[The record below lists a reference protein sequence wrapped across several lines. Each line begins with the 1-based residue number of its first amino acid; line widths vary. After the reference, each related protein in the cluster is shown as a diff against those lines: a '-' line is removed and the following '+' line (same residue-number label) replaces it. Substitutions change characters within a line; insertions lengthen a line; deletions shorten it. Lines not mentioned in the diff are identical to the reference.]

1 MTRRCLKSS
10 LLALAVV
17 GAAMI
22 PAAPAIAAP
31 SAPQRP
37 VGLTSDVL
45 PADHTTWVTTPK
57 FDIKDSSP
65 VWVAK
70 VYCNRDTPAGDQ
82 VLYPFTVH
90 EGSGYTWAWRN
101 ISTPGVIITFD
112 AWDTESTNNSGLAFY
127 VSNPQT
133 KGNYAWGVSIE
144 CQSTDPDSIGSAG
157 TPTAEN
163 VTATS
168 ATINSTLTNTV
179 SRPQSFKWY
188 VQYGTSWDHY
198 TSTSDAGTGN
208 LNPGDN
214 ASSINLTN
222 LKPGTTYHYREVLVS
237 QEEGSYNEAS
247 YSGADQTFTTP
258 SN

>member
-1 MTRRCLKSS
+1 MTRRCVKSS

-82 VLYPFTVH
+82 VL
-90 EGSGYTWAWRN
+90 
-101 ISTPGVIITFD
+101 
-112 AWDTESTNNSGLAFY
+112 
-127 VSNPQT
+127 
-133 KGNYAWGVSIE
+133 
-144 CQSTDPDSIGSAG
+144 
-157 TPTAEN
+157 
-163 VTATS
+163 
-168 ATINSTLTNTV
+168 
-179 SRPQSFKWY
+179 
-188 VQYGTSWDHY
+188 
-198 TSTSDAGTGN
+198 
-208 LNPGDN
+208 
-214 ASSINLTN
+214 
-222 LKPGTTYHYREVLVS
+222 
-237 QEEGSYNEAS
+237 
-247 YSGADQTFTTP
+247 
-258 SN
+258 